1 MGMGMGMV
9 RAICPNYIKDVVHP
23 RNGWLETVLPPAMT
37 AAGILLGQVAAVL
50 QLEFSPGVGWPPLL
64 GVALFCTWL
73 VGSSPLASSPP
84 PRKPSPP
91 PEVDIYFKKFTI
103 GDNLPQERQE

>member
-50 QLEFSPGVGWPPLL
+50 QLEFSSRCWV
-64 GVALFCTWL
+64 
-73 VGSSPLASSPP
+73 ASSPGGGFVLHIICGHERLLICVGVVTISIFSTRC
-84 PRKPSPP
+84 RKTQDKS
-91 PEVDIYFKKFTI
+91 FALKF
-103 GDNLPQERQE
+103 

>member
-50 QLEFSPGVGWPPLL
+50 QLEFSSRCWV
-64 GVALFCTWL
+64 
-73 VGSSPLASSPP
+73 ASSPGGGFVLHLVCWIF
-84 PRKPSPP
+84 PSCFFSSSLKALATSSGGS
-91 PEVDIYFKKFTI
+91 IF
-103 GDNLPQERQE
+103 